1 MALRSASSVDSM
13 SSSRRGLNSHACSD
27 LYTVRILWLRMA
39 LFALLTGVAALTAM
53 CLRRCRRCR
62 GPITEASSNTLKGDS
77 SVDNTLSQR
86 KPASPS
92 THVQMDK
99 WMAYVIGAGIV
110 WTCLVMLGFQS
121 YDHLTTSSSSSL
133 AAARPRVVFSF
144 TTISEGITKI
154 QPTLDALISQD
165 GEGFDTIYVVVPRV
179 YRKTPIE
186 IPSWLVANVDK
197 DLKRSEFHGV
207 TFAVG
212 VSAYHEKVYLIVID
226 TDFGPAS
233 KVLGTLLV
241 EQDPETIIVY
251 GDDDRVYPRQLC
263 DRALHYTA
271 KFPNEAIAVLGGWI
285 AAEDS
290 LYCGR
295 SLEVGVNRVSF
306 VGGAGGVAVK
316 RRFFG
321 IGEATMPAFEIA
333 NFSKACFLGDDYYL
347 SHLLSNN
354 GVSRRLVFDSC
365 WNLDTMGTSYLHGGL
380 SWAESTHP
388 GGANVEH
395 YQQCIREF
403 GVDQDLSR
411 DGEFGA
417 LFMYAF
423 SHTWGFF
430 RGLQNMLYG
439 RGFVPC

>member
-1 MALRSASSVDSM
+1 
-13 SSSRRGLNSHACSD
+13 
-27 LYTVRILWLRMA
+27 
-39 LFALLTGVAALTAM
+39 
-53 CLRRCRRCR
+53 
-62 GPITEASSNTLKGDS
+62 
-77 SVDNTLSQR
+77 
-86 KPASPS
+86 
-92 THVQMDK
+92 MDK
-99 WMAYVIGAGIV
+99 WMACAIGAGIV
-110 WTCLVMLGFQS
+110 WTCLILLGFQS
-121 YDHLTTSSSSSL
+121 YDYAVSGNSMLL
-133 AAARPRVVFSF
+133 APARPRVVFSF
-144 TTISEGITKI
+144 TTISEGVTKI
-154 QPTLDALISQD
+154 QPTLDALINQD
-165 GEGFDTIYVVVPRV
+165 GEGFDTIYIVVPRV

-186 IPSWLVANVDK
+186 IPSWLVRDMEK
-197 DLKRSEFHGV
+197 DLKRSDFHGA

-251 GDDDRVYPRQLC
+251 GDDDRVYPSQLC

-271 KFPNEAIAVLGGWI
+271 KYPNEAIAVLGGWI

-290 LYCGR
+290 MYCGR

-365 WNLDTMGTSYLHGGL
+365 WNMQNLGVAYSRGGL
-380 SWAESTHP
+380 SQAASAHP

-417 LFMYAF
+417 LFMYVF
-423 SHTWGFF
+423 SRTWGVF
-430 RGLQNMLYG
+430 RGLRNMLDG
-439 RGFVPC
+439 GGFVPC